1 MTLIASFKWRQTY
14 FAFGDTLV
22 TTPKKTYEDTPIPTR
37 DLPNETEQ
45 LDGSGLWVAGLARK
59 VFTIGP
65 HIVFGWSGPMAN
77 FEHAL
82 RYLYASGLYDH
93 RSLPELQNILSEAG
107 LPRDQDSAWFID
119 AFTSDRGLVEF
130 SHNMKRVAQE
140 ESGGILV
147 AGSGARTFREMLNLD
162 SAAETDGLTFFKRT
176 IAAQARFLLGQQRQ
190 GRHLDHAFGG
200 AFEFIGSENG
210 SFVNLDRVLIVF
222 RDYWDVG
229 EQNDVRK
236 DVDNVSLVGNTFS
249 KIDAAYY
256 VSHIDDTLVVDRW
269 FPGSHKMFAAPR
281 PFDDQLP
288 SLGETSWCGVDQVL
302 EVLTHYTGNRSSV
315 FDRIPDEYDFEV
327 IGEAPRVTFP
337 MSLPVDL
344 ESALREHIS
353 QEA

>member
-77 FEHAL
+77 FEKAL
-82 RYLYASGLYDH
+82 RYLYAAPLDKPL
-93 RSLPELQNILSEAG
+93 SLEDLKTILNKAG
-107 LPRDQDSAWFID
+107 LPTDRASAWFVN
-119 AFTSDRGLVEF
+119 AFICDGGLAGF
-130 SHNMKRVAQE
+130 SHNMQKIAQE
-140 ESGGILV
+140 KDGVISV
-147 AGSGARTFREMLNLD
+147 AGSGAQTFREILDLD
-162 SAAETDGLTFFKRT
+162 SAAETDGLTVFKRT
-176 IAAQARFLLGQQRQ
+176 LATQARLLLGQQRQ
-190 GRHLDHAFGG
+190 GHHLDHAFGG
-200 AFEFIGSENG
+200 AFEFIGSANH

-236 DVDNVSLVGNTFS
+236 DVDNVSRVGNTFS

-256 VSHIDDTLVVDRW
+256 MSHIDDTLVVGRW

-327 IGEAPRVTFP
+327 IGEATRVTLP

-344 ESALREHIS
+344 ESALREHIG